1 MTFSHN
7 FFPFTLYRQEIPFV
21 FEVPTTLEAL
31 HDMIGNYAATG
42 EDASLIIQRIH
53 KANSVRLNRNNV
65 EKIQNFYDVLLRRFV
80 AVGDAI
86 HTSGDGGPTLGRYK
100 QLDELTKT
108 LYAMSQDSPE
118 CAGAVWGR
126 RLGIFQ
132 NAHAKRLRDAEFA
145 GDESFSAWPST
156 GTILLLRAMGHI
168 FPVTDMR
175 HHVVTPA
182 LLLLGQM
189 VAQTPVRSMSDA
201 VMGLL
206 CAGLM
211 IEFTKDA
218 NRIAPEALSF
228 LAGMLRLF
236 SVKPGRFPI
245 PSLEAAAELP
255 VFVSLRKRVS
265 EMPGIQ
271 EMPRLSLHKDDIEA
285 ATMPLAVLCSTLHL
299 IEAEGTKLGGSL
311 NDAEAEAFAE
321 ITESLLAL
329 RSKKYPLPELVASKV
344 LEVAS
349 AVSSNTARIP
359 LLRRMGPSVAESA
372 IKTLAP
378 RMEDPTRYSLSKDK
392 SKSGVQAVIDRMR
405 REYKREHKAV
415 ARELRLDA
423 AFIENERRKEKD
435 RKDSKAR
442 EKRNKNFSWMEEEQ
456 AAMNQQVRQ
465 GGGLLSGG
473 GMGAARAKARSATI
487 GIKKGGKLK

>member
-1 MTFSHN
+1 
-7 FFPFTLYRQEIPFV
+7 V

-31 HDMIGNYAATG
+31 HGMIGNYASTG
-42 EDASLIIQRIH
+42 QDASLIIHRIH
-53 KANSVRLNRNNV
+53 KANSVRLNRNNM
-65 EKIQNFYDVLLRRFV
+65 EKMQNFYDVLLRRFV

-86 HTSGDGGPTLGRYK
+86 HSSGDGGPTLGRYK

-118 CAGAVWGR
+118 CAGSVWGR
-126 RLGIFQ
+126 RLGILQ

-145 GDESFSAWPST
+145 VDGDDFSAWPST
-156 GTILLLRAMGHI
+156 GTILLLRALGHA

-175 HHVVTPA
+175 HTVVTPA

-189 VAQTPVRSMSDA
+189 VAQTPVRSMNDA
-201 VMGLL
+201 VTGIM

-218 NRIAPEALSF
+218 KRIAPEALSF
-228 LAGMLRLF
+228 LAGILRLF
-236 SVKPGRFPI
+236 AVKPGRFPI
-245 PSLEAAAELP
+245 PSLEASAELP
-255 VFVSLRKRVS
+255 AFASLRKRISVML
-265 EMPGIQ
+265 EMEEI
-271 EMPRLSLHKDDIEA
+271 PRLSLHKDDIQA
-285 ATMPLAVLCSTLHL
+285 DTAPFAVLCSALHL
-299 IEAEGTKLGGSL
+299 IEAEAVALCGSL
-311 NDAEAEAFAE
+311 NDAEAETFAE
-321 ITESLLAL
+321 ITDSLLAL
-329 RSKKYPLPELVASKV
+329 RSKKYPLPELVAQKV
-344 LEVAS
+344 LQAAS
-349 AVSSNTARIP
+349 AVSSSNKTRVP
-359 LLRRMGPSVAESA
+359 LLRRMGPSVTESA

-392 SKSGVQAVIDRMR
+392 GKPSVQAAIDRTR

-423 AFIENERRKEKD
+423 AFIESERRKEKGE
-435 RKDSKAR
+435 KDAKAR
-442 EKRNKNFSWMEEEQ
+442 EKRNKNFSWMEGEQ

-473 GMGAARAKARSATI
+473 GTGAARAKARSGKV
-487 GIKKGGKLK
+487 GIKKGGKFKS

>member
-1 MTFSHN
+1 
-7 FFPFTLYRQEIPFV
+7 
-21 FEVPTTLEAL
+21 
-31 HDMIGNYAATG
+31 
-42 EDASLIIQRIH
+42 
-53 KANSVRLNRNNV
+53 
-65 EKIQNFYDVLLRRFV
+65 
-80 AVGDAI
+80 
-86 HTSGDGGPTLGRYK
+86 
-100 QLDELTKT
+100 
-108 LYAMSQDSPE
+108 
-118 CAGAVWGR
+118 
-126 RLGIFQ
+126 
-132 NAHAKRLRDAEFA
+132 
-145 GDESFSAWPST
+145 
-156 GTILLLRAMGHI
+156 MGHI

-189 VAQTPVRSMSDA
+189 VAQTPVRSMNDA

-245 PSLEAAAELP
+245 PSLEAAAEFP
-255 VFVSLRKRVS
+255 AFVSLRKRVS
-265 EMPGIQ
+265 EMSGIQ

-321 ITESLLAL
+321 IIESLLAL

-392 SKSGVQAVIDRMR
+392 SKSGVQAAIDRMR

>member
-1 MTFSHN
+1 
-7 FFPFTLYRQEIPFV
+7 V

-31 HDMIGNYAATG
+31 HDMIGNYASTG
-42 EDASLIIQRIH
+42 QDASLIIQRIH
-53 KANSVRLNRNNV
+53 KANSVRLNRKNM
-65 EKIQNFYDVLLRRFV
+65 EKMQNFYDVLLRRFV

-86 HTSGDGGPTLGRYK
+86 HSSGDGGPTLGRYK

-126 RLGIFQ
+126 RLGILQ

-145 GDESFSAWPST
+145 INGDHFSAWPST
-156 GTILLLRAMGHI
+156 GTILLLRALGHV

-175 HHVVTPA
+175 HYVVTPA
-182 LLLLGQM
+182 LLLIGQM
-189 VAQTPVRSMSDA
+189 VAQTPVRSMNDA
-201 VMGLL
+201 VIGIM

-211 IEFTKDA
+211 IDFTKDA

-228 LAGMLRLF
+228 LAGVLRLF
-236 SVKPGRFPI
+236 VVKPGRFPI

-255 VFVSLRKRVS
+255 AFASLRKRVS
-265 EMPGIQ
+265 VMSEI
-271 EMPRLSLHKDDIEA
+271 EEIPRLSLHTDDIEVDKA
-285 ATMPLAVLCSTLHL
+285 PFAVLCSALHL
-299 IEAEGTKLGGSL
+299 IEAEAVALCGSL
-311 NDAEAEAFAE
+311 NDAEAETFAE

-329 RSKKYPLPELVASKV
+329 QSKKYPLPELVAQKV
-344 LEVAS
+344 LQVAS
-349 AVSSNTARIP
+349 ALSSNKARVP
-359 LLRRMGPSVAESA
+359 LLRRMGPSVTESA

-392 SKSGVQAVIDRMR
+392 RKTSVQAAIDRTR

-423 AFIENERRKEKD
+423 AFIESERRKEKGE
-435 RKDSKAR
+435 KDAKAR
-442 EKRNKNFSWMEEEQ
+442 EKRNKNFSWMEGEQ

-473 GMGAARAKARSATI
+473 GMGAARAKASSGKV
-487 GIKKGGKLK
+487 GIKKGGKFKS

>member
-1 MTFSHN
+1 
-7 FFPFTLYRQEIPFV
+7 
-21 FEVPTTLEAL
+21 
-31 HDMIGNYAATG
+31 MIGNYASTG

-53 KANSVRLNRNNV
+53 KANSVRLNRNNS
-65 EKIQNFYDVLLRRFV
+65 EKMQNFYDVLLRRFV

-86 HTSGDGGPTLGRYK
+86 HSSGDGGPTLGRYK

-145 GDESFSAWPST
+145 VDDDDDFSAWPST
-156 GTILLLRAMGHI
+156 GTILLLRALGHV

-175 HHVVTPA
+175 HHVATPA

-189 VAQTPVRSMSDA
+189 VAQTPVRSMNDA
-201 VMGLL
+201 VMGIM
-206 CAGLM
+206 CAGVM

-236 SVKPGRFPI
+236 AVKPGRFPI

-255 VFVSLRKRVS
+255 AFSSLRKRISVMG
-265 EMPGIQ
+265 EFE
-271 EMPRLSLHKDDIEA
+271 EMPRLSLHKDDIE
-285 ATMPLAVLCSTLHL
+285 TDTTPLAVLCSTLHL
-299 IEAEGTKLGGSL
+299 IEAEAVALGGSL
-311 NDAEAEAFAE
+311 NGAEAETFAE
-321 ITESLLAL
+321 ITASLLAL
-329 RSKKYPLPELVASKV
+329 CCKKYPLPEIVARKV
-344 LEVAS
+344 LQVAS
-349 AVSSNTARIP
+349 AVSSNAKARVP
-359 LLRRMGPSVAESA
+359 LLRRMGPSVTESA

-392 SKSGVQAVIDRMR
+392 GKTSVQAAIDRTR
-405 REYKREHKAV
+405 REYKRENKAV

-423 AFIENERRKEKD
+423 AFIESERRKEKD
-435 RKDSKAR
+435 KKDSNDR
-442 EKRNKNFSWMEEEQ
+442 DRRNKNFSWMEGEQ

-473 GMGAARAKARSATI
+473 GMGAARAKARSGKV
-487 GIKKGGKLK
+487 GIKKGGKFKS